1 MKVLICY
8 FIGILLSLQLFS
20 DEYAVVTHKDVDSL
34 TLGQIKALFL
44 KKTAYLGERP
54 MVPVNLSSRNPVRV
68 SFEKRVLHMSF
79 IRLKSYWTKQHYLGH
94 RPPIS
99 MKSQESVK
107 AFIEKVDGSIGY
119 MRLEKVDNGMKIVYK
134 WSD

>member
-1 MKVLICY
+1 MKAIVTYLI
-8 FIGILLSLQLFS
+8 GTLLSLQLFS
-20 DEYAVVTHKDVDSL
+20 DEYAVVTNNSVESV

-44 KKTAYLGERP
+44 KKTGYLGNRAI
-54 MVPVNLSSRNPVRV
+54 VPVNLSSRNPIRV

-79 IRLKSYWTKQHYLGH
+79 NRLKSYWTKQHYLGH

-99 MKSQESVK
+99 MKSQASVN
-107 AFIEKVDGSIGY
+107 AFIQKVDGSIGY
-119 MRLEKVDNGMKIVYK
+119 MRLEKVANGMKIVYR